1 MTEDLR
7 PAGASLSLRI
17 EGPHQLPQK
26 RSLTL
31 VSILQ
36 RLAAAEITDA
46 LRLRDFPSPAIFE
59 FFNTIGAK
67 LPFTGMSAPWSGT
80 EVEFRDLQ
88 VS

>member
-67 LPFTGMSAPWSGT
+67 QSLRRGS
-80 EVEFRDLQ
+80 
-88 VS
+88 